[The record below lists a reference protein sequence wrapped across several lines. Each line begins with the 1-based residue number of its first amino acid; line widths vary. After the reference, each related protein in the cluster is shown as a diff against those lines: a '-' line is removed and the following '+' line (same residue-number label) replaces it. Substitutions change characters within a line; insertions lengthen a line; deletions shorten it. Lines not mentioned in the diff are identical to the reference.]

1 MASAAPA
8 PRSKLRDFLTDNATK
23 EFPDAFEIMNKAY
36 KIKEHNWNND
46 SKVEMIEAGRYSDN
60 NNNLRNSKP
69 LFAKLDPIDGSIEW
83 YYQKFGRGILPV
95 RLEHG
100 AEDLFPNEGIAC
112 HIGPKGPFSLVAPSS
127 WPTDDAGRA
136 VAIEASRSKL
146 DSLVKFAFILE
157 GNVESLPSQR
167 RVDLLGELEELCTHM
182 QAIQNNKTADSMST
196 VAGRED
202 SQEPAQVEGSV
213 ALPIPSAVP
222 AAAISAT
229 SPRRRSTRMGVAA
242 TQEAEHSPKRART
255 MRLAPAQS
263 ATTGVDPSMYGN
275 AAQDITHSASAFLQQ
290 VQAEAEEKRALKA
303 ENQTLSFQL
312 SAESKK
318 ADEAE
323 AKLEEA
329 NKAAQAWKDSYESL
343 KARMGEALRSSVR
356 RSTDP

>member
-1 MASAAPA
+1 MPERVLTPYYADMASDAPA

-60 NNNLRNSKP
+60 NNLRNSKP

-83 YYQKFGRGILPV
+83 YYQKFGRGTLPV

-157 GNVESLPSQR
+157 GNVELLPSQR

-182 QAIQNNKTADSMST
+182 QTIQNNKTADSMST
-196 VAGRED
+196 VADREN

-229 SPRRRSTRMGVAA
+229 SPKRRSTRMGVAA
-242 TQEAEHSPKRART
+242 TQEAERK
-255 MRLAPAQS
+255 
-263 ATTGVDPSMYGN
+263 PSHLLIVFM
-275 AAQDITHSASAFLQQ
+275 
-290 VQAEAEEKRALKA
+290 
-303 ENQTLSFQL
+303 
-312 SAESKK
+312 
-318 ADEAE
+318 ADE
-323 AKLEEA
+323 
-329 NKAAQAWKDSYESL
+329 NDRFSQACPHYAPRSCPICNSRRRPKCVWKRCPRHYTQCERISPASP
-343 KARMGEALRSSVR
+343 GRS
-356 RSTDP
+356 